1 MARRK
6 KIVFQISAREKAAT
20 ASLRRL
26 SARFQ
31 KLMQP
36 IDRLN
41 NKLRANERALKPIV
55 SRLNRIGNKYKKLGE
70 NATLGITAPL
80 TLAGA
85 ATAKVATDFET
96 GMIKVK
102 ALTGSTSEEFIR
114 MRNLAKSLGATTQ
127 FSAKEA
133 AEGMSFLGMAGFKSK
148 EIIKAI
154 PGVMDLAAASQ
165 LELGEASDYASN
177 ILTAFGKKAGQMSE
191 VSDKLTYAFTN
202 SNTTLT
208 ELHNGLAKVGGVAV
222 KAGVGFEDI
231 TASMMALADAGHK
244 GETAGVAL
252 AGALSRITKF
262 TSADKANEVTKT
274 LAKLGIYHDEFL
286 DKSTGRFKVKFQDFI
301 KLLDEHGAQLSD
313 YQKIF
318 GQDAGK
324 YIVGLSDNFE
334 KLNGYLEGIKYNA
347 DGLTKIIAKMY
358 MSGTGGAFKLLISA
372 LEGLMVKLGDT
383 GFLKVI
389 NASMRS
395 LGYFLSD
402 ISSASNSTLTFALAL
417 GGVAMV
423 FGPVAYGLG
432 VMFHMLKKFTVMLGL
447 TNLALLSTGSL
458 IVLGTL
464 AVAGLAY
471 GIWWAFNNTE
481 RFKKGLDWLMLA
493 AADFA
498 YLIPYNVKKGMYS
511 LLNIAIEVVNE
522 VINVIQNSGFGFLLG
537 TKPLKIPT
545 IKIEAPDL
553 PSAQHQRK
561 LDAYQQYKDNQ
572 RVQFGVDET
581 SNVTWISNVIEAS
594 QPEKQLSPLQ
604 NVPMWEPIKFLDWS
618 QKTGGLPPI
627 KWFPDAITKGFKDV
641 FDPIL
646 DDDEEFDPKVLR
658 EGFDFASFKQE
669 LIQKTTINEKQQLD
683 VNIKLDGADRNTR
696 VEVRNRSRSTATVDT
711 GRIMVN
717 G

>member
-1 MARRK
+1 MPRRK
-6 KIVFQISAREKAAT
+6 KIVFEISARDKAAT

-26 SARFQ
+26 SAHFQ
-31 KLMQP
+31 RLMLP

-41 NKLRANERALKPIV
+41 RKLRANERALKPITD
-55 SRLNRIGNKYKKLGE
+55 RLDRIGNKYKRIGE
-70 NATLGITAPL
+70 KASLGITAPL
-80 TLAGA
+80 TLAGV

-102 ALTGSTSEEFIR
+102 ALTGSTSEEFLR

-133 AEGMSFLGMAGFKSK
+133 AEGMSFLGMAGFKAK

-208 ELHNGLAKVGGVAV
+208 ELHNGLAKAGGVAV
-222 KAGVGFEDI
+222 KAGVSFEDI

-252 AGALSRITKF
+252 AGALSRVTKF
-262 TSADKANEVTKT
+262 TMADKANEVTKT
-274 LAKLGIYHDEFL
+274 LAKLGINRNEFL
-286 DKSTGRFKVKFQDFI
+286 NDKTGKFNIKFQDFI
-301 KLLDEHGAQLSD
+301 HLLDKHGAQLAD

-324 YIVGLSDNFE
+324 YIVGLSGNFE
-334 KLNGYLEGIKYNA
+334 KLNRYLEGIKNNSE
-347 DGLTKIIAKMY
+347 GLTKAIAKMY

-432 VMFHMLKKFTVMLGL
+432 IMFHMLKKFTVMLGM
-447 TNLALLSTGSL
+447 TNLALLGTGSL
-458 IVLGTL
+458 IVIGTL
-464 AVAGLAY
+464 ALAGLAY
-471 GIWWAFNNTE
+471 GIWWAINNAE
-481 RFKKGLDWLMLA
+481 RFKAGLDWLMLA

-498 YLIPYNVKKGMYS
+498 YLIPYNIKKGMYS
-511 LLNIAIEVVNE
+511 LLNVAIEVINE
-522 VINVIQNSGFGFLLG
+522 VIHLLQHSGLGFLFG
-537 TKPLKIPT
+537 SKPLKIPT

-553 PSAQHQRK
+553 PSAQYQRK
-561 LDAYQQYKDNQ
+561 LDAYQRYKDNQ
-572 RVQFGVDET
+572 RLRFGADEA

-594 QPEKQLSPLQ
+594 QPKNQLSPLQ
-604 NVPMWEPIKFLDWS
+604 NVPMWEPVKFLDWS
-618 QKTGGLPPI
+618 KKTGGLPPI
-627 KWFPDAITKGFKDV
+627 KWAPDAITKGFKDV
-641 FDPIL
+641 FAPL
-646 DDDEEFDPKVLR
+646 LEEDEEFDPKVLK
-658 EGFDFASFKQE
+658 EGFDFSSFKQTLE
-669 LIQKTTINEKQQLD
+669 TTIHEKQQLD
-683 VNIKLDGADRNTR
+683 VNIKLDGANKDTQ
-696 VEVRNRSRSTATVDT
+696 VEVRNRSKSRATVDT
-711 GRIMVN
+711 GRIMV
-717 G
+717 GA